1 MSYETLEMDSLL
13 EALGFEQPG
22 GRHPY
27 HVECPFHPEDTAS
40 CAIYEDG
47 FFCFGCGKGGD
58 GIQFMKELGMGWG
71 KIMAYLEGMGLDSTV
86 ERGPRKEPEVLDM
99 TDTFLREA
107 TFKGLVDAEAL
118 VEAKWPHLSLR
129 WLQTK
134 ANVGVGDYNLLIP
147 HRSPTNLGTVPNP
160 IVGIKTRSLLPARL
174 GAKAAYPGSTF
185 TSSLYGPVRARGA
198 SACWLC
204 EGESDV
210 WSATHH
216 SEGLANAPQVY
227 GLPCGVQTW
236 REEWLEQLK
245 GYEEVVLWL
254 DNDGPGMEATRRIS
268 DRLIKADINVKYG
281 YIPADEDFTSAYIKG
296 LRP

>member
-1 MSYETLEMDSLL
+1 MSYEALEMDSLL

-27 HVECPFHPEDTAS
+27 HINCPFHPEGTDS
-40 CAIYEDG
+40 CAVYEDG
-47 FFCFGCGKGGD
+47 WFCFGCGKGGD

-118 VEAKWPHLSLR
+118 VQAKWPHLGLR

-134 ANVGVGDYNLLIP
+134 AGVGVGDYNLLIP
-147 HRSPTNLGTVPNP
+147 HYGLGGL

-185 TSSLYGPVRARGA
+185 TSCLYGPVRARGA
-198 SACWLC
+198 SDCWLC
-204 EGESDV
+204 EGESDTFTL
-210 WSATHH
+210 SHY
-216 SEGLANAPQVY
+216 SEGLTNGFQVF

-236 REEWLEQLK
+236 RDEWLEQLR
-245 GYEEVVLWL
+245 GYQVVICL
-254 DNDGPGMEATRRIS
+254 DADEPGRSAMDRIS
-268 DRLIKADINVKYG
+268 HRLEKAEIKSYQVSL
-281 YIPADEDFTSAYIKG
+281 EDGEDVTSAYLKG
-296 LRP
+296 WRP